1 MSSAAAVAAAKTW
14 LRQHAHELS
23 QFERPAT
30 ERSVTA
36 MGMTHSMTD
45 DGFSEV
51 DPFDQLECNIEG
63 ANTASPWLCIPD
75 TELPP
80 VESFDFL

>member
-1 MSSAAAVAAAKTW
+1 MSKAAEAAAKTW

-30 ERSVTA
+30 ERTVTA

-51 DPFDQLECNIEG
+51 PFDQLECNIEG
-63 ANTASPWLCIPD
+63 ANTASPWLCIPE